1 MTYKQH
7 WEKCPFISFSI
18 LDDVPTKKNPEQIVE
33 NIVNLTIKLKRSCNV
48 SISGITAKTDQ
59 YQSKAADIN
68 QKLKEKC
75 REKNLQFLNHGNTI
89 MEWHLNASKL
99 HINKKG
105 TQVLSN
111 GFAKAISNIINR
123 QFVLH
128 SLDSDNKNNRNTN
141 DYDENNAK
149 LRVGIISASNLEAIR
164 KKKRK

>member
-1 MTYKQH
+1 M
-7 WEKCPFISFSI
+7 
-18 LDDVPTKKNPEQIVE
+18 
-33 NIVNLTIKLKRSCNV
+33 
-48 SISGITAKTDQ
+48 
-59 YQSKAADIN
+59 
-68 QKLKEKC
+68 
-75 REKNLQFLNHGNTI
+75 QFLNHGNTI

-99 HINKKG
+99 HINKKC